1 MLGAPGLEQELAGVE
16 GGVQRALLCGIE
28 TQACI
33 ACTTFD
39 LLERGI
45 AVHIVAD
52 AVSSRS
58 QVDRLFALTRLR
70 QSGAY
75 LTTVEGA
82 ILQLVQ
88 DAAHPRFKEGP
99 AGCGRERGDSRPEQV
114 VPQSP
119 SGWPLCHAHQIRTR
133 SPRDWQYSEPRVTR
147 GTGPQ
152 EQPESS
158 PPPLTL
164 PVSLCPGLSSQ
175 MLSEE
180 KKEGS
185 PRFRKLHF
193 PVGLWINS
201 PRKQIAKLG
210 RRWPSAGS
218 VRASPDRCPSERL
231 SGSVSVPLC
240 PPERLSGS
248 VSVPLSVSPDR
259 CPSERLSGSVSVP
272 LSVSL
277 DRCPSRLSGSVSVPL
292 SPSNPPSFLR
302 PRPAAAHPQSRAKR
316 LSHLFLRGRSNSD
329 RERGPGGDREREAEK
344 DREPPGLIKVYGDAL
359 STGANYRSVLATAD
373 SSARQLICHVITRY
387 TERERDADTEG
398 GDGGKST
405 MGLKMRVVYQCC
417 PLQDRV
423 GKRRPTARRKP
434 RPEDFVLCDVVGRP
448 LPGPAGGIDW
458 QAKCRRG
465 VASWERPLLL
475 LDMWRPKEGYE
486 RRFEIRR
493 REEYEQEERERE
505 AQRDREGA
513 GYAGV
518 RWRRSRIASGGGADS
533 GRGPI
538 ERGADLRRSISDMN
552 LSLRRRQGHQ
562 LGNDSPLPGSGPG
575 SPARKDIMSM
585 IETDP
590 GEPRGAQVSPEEQA
604 GAREEEAASS
614 DLERMSQSLI
624 LPPAHCPYFLLLQGY
639 DQSKDFVLYIMSGH
653 THVFGRLLAARERD
667 GPERDRARDRERERA
682 GKRRKPLKVDT
693 FLSAPDLLPRHLLVR
708 RDSALSGHAHPA
720 SDSRPSAP
728 SPALVRPFR
737 GAPVTHNGAE
747 LYREA
752 ELRPGDLLGLGQ
764 HFVFLYRDPRV
775 VPAPPLS
782 LALPWQRALSLAP
795 PSGPPCCPG
804 ALTDRQEALREYLGS
819 PDPVLRFLPKHID
832 ALLQEIISKNSSP
845 DSGGGALAPAYLL
858 SIMIDHASKQLDPV
872 LLPQVLLKTANH
884 IKAIAWDK
892 IKEFGDK
899 HPAENPAEGAELSA
913 PSIKEVASDLRPL
926 MFWMSNATELLN
938 FFQVKVEEMEQEWE
952 FEAPGDPALS
962 ADLDTCAEA
971 LALLDDVIMYTFQQ
985 CVYHLTKTLYS
996 LLPALLDTNPFSTAP
1011 GGDEQDE
1018 QEGGGA
1024 EGDVSALPRP
1034 VAGLLDV
1041 YRRSLALTRK
1051 ALLPPALTSQTF
1063 GYLFFFTNTSEG
1075 LFSWSR
1081 AVQIRTNLD
1090 LVLDWLQGAGLGDIA
1105 TEFLRKLSI
1114 TVNFLCIPKTRLIQS
1129 SWSSLQQDHPLLSPA
1144 QLNHLLQHY
1153 RLGPARVTPTA
1164 WTPPPDTDLSAD
1176 IFESFMDHPP
1186 LILPNE
1192 PPQLDLSQPIPSPE
1206 LQQEVTRLRSFLWGL
1221 DQDELPANQ
1230 RTRL

>member
-1 MLGAPGLEQELAGVE
+1 
-16 GGVQRALLCGIE
+16 
-28 TQACI
+28 
-33 ACTTFD
+33 
-39 LLERGI
+39 
-45 AVHIVAD
+45 
-52 AVSSRS
+52 
-58 QVDRLFALTRLR
+58 
-70 QSGAY
+70 
-75 LTTVEGA
+75 
-82 ILQLVQ
+82 
-88 DAAHPRFKEGP
+88 
-99 AGCGRERGDSRPEQV
+99 
-114 VPQSP
+114 
-119 SGWPLCHAHQIRTR
+119 
-133 SPRDWQYSEPRVTR
+133 
-147 GTGPQ
+147 
-152 EQPESS
+152 
-158 PPPLTL
+158 
-164 PVSLCPGLSSQ
+164 
-175 MLSEE
+175 E

-218 VRASPDRCPSERL
+218 VRYCVPLDRCLSLCVSLWIGVCPSVCP
-231 SGSVSVPLC
+231 SGSVSVLLH
-240 PPERLSGS
+240 LSG
-248 VSVPLSVSPDR
+248 L
-259 CPSERLSGSVSVP
+259 VSVP

-277 DRCPSRLSGSVSVPL
+277 DRCLSLCVSLWIGVCLSVSLWIGVCPSVSLWIGVCPSECLSGSVSVLLHLSGLVSVPL
-292 SPSNPPSFLR
+292 SVSL
-302 PRPAAAHPQSRAKR
+302 
-316 LSHLFLRGRSNSD
+316 D
-329 RERGPGGDREREAEK
+329 R
-344 DREPPGLIKVYGDAL
+344 
-359 STGANYRSVLATAD
+359 
-373 SSARQLICHVITRY
+373 
-387 TERERDADTEG
+387 
-398 GDGGKST
+398 
-405 MGLKMRVVYQCC
+405 LKMRVVQQCR

-423 GKRRPTARRKP
+423 AARRKP
-434 RPEDFVLCDVVGRP
+434 SPEDFVLCDVVGRP

-513 GYAGV
+513 GYTGV
-518 RWRRSRIASGGGADS
+518 RWRRHRIASGGGADS

-562 LGNDSPLPGSGPG
+562 LANDSLPDSGPG
-575 SPARKDIMSM
+575 SPGRKDIMSM
-585 IETDP
+585 IETDQ
-590 GEPRGAQVSPEEQA
+590 GEPRGPQVSPEEQA
-604 GAREEEAASS
+604 GAREEEAANS

-653 THVFGRLLAARERD
+653 AHVFGRLLGARERA

-737 GAPVTHNGAE
+737 GAAVTHNGAE

-858 SIMIDHASKQLDPV
+858 SIMIDHTSKQLDPV

-938 FFQVKVEEMEQEWE
+938 FFQVKVEEMEHEWE

-996 LLPALLDTNPFSTAP
+996 LLPALLDTNPFST
-1011 GGDEQDE
+1011 
-1018 QEGGGA
+1018 
-1024 EGDVSALPRP
+1024 
-1034 VAGLLDV
+1034 
-1041 YRRSLALTRK
+1041 
-1051 ALLPPALTSQTF
+1051 
-1063 GYLFFFTNTSEG
+1063 
-1075 LFSWSR
+1075 
-1081 AVQIRTNLD
+1081 
-1090 LVLDWLQGAGLGDIA
+1090 
-1105 TEFLRKLSI
+1105 
-1114 TVNFLCIPKTRLIQS
+1114 
-1129 SWSSLQQDHPLLSPA
+1129 
-1144 QLNHLLQHY
+1144 
-1153 RLGPARVTPTA
+1153 
-1164 WTPPPDTDLSAD
+1164 
-1176 IFESFMDHPP
+1176 
-1186 LILPNE
+1186 
-1192 PPQLDLSQPIPSPE
+1192 
-1206 LQQEVTRLRSFLWGL
+1206 
-1221 DQDELPANQ
+1221 
-1230 RTRL
+1230 